1 MSLKFN
7 ADKEQISEPIEI
19 TLEGKVYKVGK
30 ITTDLI
36 KKVTEIGKRK
46 EEVNAP
52 IKQLACLLGVDP
64 KELEEIDIRKVSSVL
79 KFITDSIVGD
89 DLKNVQKV

>member
-19 TLEGKVYKVGK
+19 TLEGKVYNVGK

-36 KKVTEIGKRK
+36 KRVTEIGKK
-46 EEVNAP
+46 KGDSSIPV
-52 IKQLACLLGVDP
+52 KQLACLLGVEEG
-64 KELEEIDIRKVSSVL
+64 ELEGVDIRKISSVL

-89 DLKNVQKV
+89 DLKNVRKV